1 MYSSDIF
8 FINLISTVL
17 LILVSISFEGST
29 LGTAFNVF
37 EGNLFWRHVL
47 IVVFNAIPLV
57 VLHYEV
63 SFYKEDA
70 IMEGGVSLI
79 PGISSL
85 LSAFLGLPNH
95 IGGFEVIYIIGTV
108 LGQLVLSKGKKAAD
122 IADVVMRKSTLKKSQ
137 IEL

>member
-8 FINLISTVL
+8 FINLVSTVI
-17 LILVSISFEGST
+17 LILVSIYFEGST
-29 LGTAFNVF
+29 FGSAFDVF
-37 EGNLFWRHVL
+37 GGNLIWRHIL

-70 IMEGGVSLI
+70 IMEGGVSLV

-85 LSAFLGLPNH
+85 LSVFLGLPNH

-108 LGQLVLSKGKKAAD
+108 LGQLVLSKGKKASD
-122 IADVVMRKSTLKKSQ
+122 IADVVMHKSTLKKSQ